1 MKPKGFPDASC
12 LGTAKIPIYALVQKV
27 KVTARLSVVRFE
39 RLPSLNP
46 KAVSMVQSAA
56 VLLVDDS
63 IGDVELAREVWR
75 ESAVPTQLYVTSNGE
90 EAIRFLRRQAICPHA
105 SSPISSPRSQSAIPK
120 WPRRIAGNQARPYAA
135 SHPGCRVFYFIYT
148 AGYCQG
154 IRQLCQRVCCQTD
167 GTVGLYRSFDKS
179 SIVLARCKYCTGT
192 KSYLIKQHKLNPIFS
207 ISPLTAGQIENATKQ
222 GV

>member
-90 EAIRFLRRQAICPHA
+90 EAIRFLRRQ
-105 SSPISSPRSQSAIPK
+105 
-120 WPRRIAGNQARPYAA
+120 GPYA
-135 SHPGCRVFYFIYT
+135 HMPVP
-148 AGYCQG
+148 
-154 IRQLCQRVCCQTD
+154 QLVLLDLNLPFRS
-167 GTVGLYRSFDKS
+167 GLD
-179 SIVLARCKYCTGT
+179 VLRE
-192 KSYLIKQHKLNPIFS
+192 IKQDHTLRPIPVVVFS
-207 ISPLTAGQIENATKQ
+207 TSSTPLDIARAYDNFANGYVVKPMELSAYIEVLTKVQ
-222 GV
+222 SFWLGANIAPEQKVI